1 MTHRSSTCIAED
13 SLIRQAGCPNVE
25 ECQGREAEVGVCWST
40 LLEEGGVGM
49 EEAVSAGE
57 TGNRDNI

>member
-1 MTHRSSTCIAED
+1 MGEEALGSVKAW
-13 SLIRQAGCPNVE
+13 CPNVE

-57 TGNRDNI
+57 TGNRDNIWNVDK